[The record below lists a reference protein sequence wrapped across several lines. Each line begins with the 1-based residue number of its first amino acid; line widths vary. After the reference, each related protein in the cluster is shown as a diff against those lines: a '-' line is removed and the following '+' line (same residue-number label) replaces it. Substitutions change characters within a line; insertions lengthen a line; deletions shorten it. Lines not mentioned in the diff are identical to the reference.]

1 MIPKILLSFDVEEF
15 DMPLEYG
22 FSISPEQ
29 QMQVGKLGLD
39 KLIPLLSD
47 PSIQSTLFT
56 TANFA
61 NQYPETIKQLSL
73 NHEIASHTFYH
84 SSYSTADLSRSRER
98 LSEIIGQQVVGLRMP
113 RMKQV
118 PVSDI
123 INSGYGY
130 DASVHPTWLP
140 GRYNNLHLPRNPY
153 VENGLFRIPAS
164 VSTIFRIP
172 LFWLSFKNFPYAMYL
187 KLAIHSLKSQGFLS
201 LYFHPWEFV
210 DIEGFGLPKYT
221 TAGCQSTLFERLNQ
235 LVQDLKPHGEFIT
248 YQDFARSHS
257 SEQDIL
263 KA

>member
-39 KLIPLLSD
+39 KLMPLLSD
-47 PSIQSTLFT
+47 QSIQSTLFT

-123 INSGYGY
+123 INAGYGY

-221 TAGCQSTLFERLNQ
+221 TAGCQFTLFERLNQ
-235 LVQDLKPHGEFIT
+235 LVEDLKPHGKFIT
-248 YQDFARSHS
+248 YQDFVSIRSKHS
-257 SEQDIL
+257 GV
-263 KA
+263 

>member
-22 FSISPEQ
+22 FPIAVAQ
-29 QMQVGKLGLD
+29 QMQKGKLGLD
-39 KLIPLLSD
+39 RLMPLLSD
-47 PSIQSTLFT
+47 PSIRSTLFT

-61 NQYPETIKQLSL
+61 NQYPEIIQQLSQK
-73 NHEIASHTFYH
+73 HEIASHTFYH
-84 SSYSTADLSRSRER
+84 SSYQTIDLKNSRER
-98 LSEIIGQQVVGLRMP
+98 LSELIGKQVVGLRMP

-123 INSGYGY
+123 VNAGYGY
-130 DASVHPTWLP
+130 DASIHPIWLP

-153 VENGLFRIPAS
+153 VDNGLFRIPAS
-164 VSTIFRIP
+164 VSTFFRIP
-172 LFWLSFKNFPYAMYL
+172 LFWLSFKNFPYSLYL
-187 KLAIHSLKSQGFLS
+187 QLAIHALKSQGFLS

-210 DIEGFGLPKYT
+210 DIHGFNLPSYT
-221 TAGCQSTLFERLNQ
+221 IKGCESTLFERLNQ
-235 LVQDLKPHGEFIT
+235 LVQDLKSHGEFIT

-257 SEQDIL
+257 SEQGIL

>member
-22 FSISPEQ
+22 FPISAEQ
-29 QMQVGKLGLD
+29 QMQKGKLGLD
-39 KLIPLLSD
+39 RLMPLLSD
-47 PSIQSTLFT
+47 TSIQSTLFT

-61 NQYPETIKQLSL
+61 NQYPEIIKQLSL
-73 NHEIASHTFYH
+73 KHEIASHTFYH
-84 SSYSTADLSRSRER
+84 SSYHTPDLKNSRDC
-98 LSEIIGQQVVGLRMP
+98 LSEIIGKQVVGLRMP

-123 INSGYGY
+123 VNAGYGY

-140 GRYNNLHLPRNPY
+140 GRYNNLHLPKNPY

-172 LFWLSFKNFPYAMYL
+172 LFWLSFKNFPYSLYL
-187 KLAIHSLKSQGFLS
+187 QLAIHSLKSQGFLS

-210 DIEGFGLPKYT
+210 DIHGFNLPNYT
-221 TAGCQSTLFERLNQ
+221 IKGCKSTLFDRLNQ
-235 LVQDLKPHGEFIT
+235 LIQDLKPHGEFIT

-257 SEQDIL
+257 PEQGIL